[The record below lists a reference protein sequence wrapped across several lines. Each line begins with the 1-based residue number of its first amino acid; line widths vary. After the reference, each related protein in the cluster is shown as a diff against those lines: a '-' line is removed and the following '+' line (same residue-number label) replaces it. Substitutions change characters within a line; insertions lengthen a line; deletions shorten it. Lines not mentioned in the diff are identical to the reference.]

1 MLRSLAYS
9 AIVLLAIAMWL
20 STAQLGA
27 IAAYEINMC
36 KTAYLIQSGN
46 VCGITLGT
54 LIGLVII
61 SAFAAGFAAMYSI
74 GWWLL
79 HDGSVVS
86 LRFIIPIMCHRY
98 LFRSGYDVI

>member
-27 IAAYEINMC
+27 IAAYEINLC
-36 KTAYLIQSGN
+36 KTAYLINSGN

-54 LIGLVII
+54 LIGIVIV
-61 SAFAAGFAAMYSI
+61 SAFAVGFGAIYSV
-74 GWWLL
+74 GWWLNNDSNYSCRL
-79 HDGSVVS
+79 SSCLPQLLG
-86 LRFIIPIMCHRY
+86 R
-98 LFRSGYDVI
+98 RSGYDVI